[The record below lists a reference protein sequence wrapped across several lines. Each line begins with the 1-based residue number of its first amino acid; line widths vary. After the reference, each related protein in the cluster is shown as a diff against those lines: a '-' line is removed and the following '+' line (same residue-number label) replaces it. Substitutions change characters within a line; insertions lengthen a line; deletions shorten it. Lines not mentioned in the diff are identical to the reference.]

1 MQCGQPQLTGLPLLA
16 DKAQIGDYVNYPVY
30 YDNVNGSTMKGW
42 RVISKNID
50 LDGNPSPGTVNLVSA
65 GVPIT
70 YYHSSSSSTSVENLT
85 TKFLET
91 PLNKGIGT
99 KSYTYQKNGFILG
112 MTLTEIFNNKYTK
125 VSGEKLQVRAMKAED
140 IYGVTGLTEMEIV
153 TTMNLSAV
161 KYNKLLVNGAT
172 YWLASAYSSTSLW
185 YVDSYGY
192 VRYNDYYNYGS
203 EYRCPPCSF
212 SKL

>member
-30 YDNVNGSTMKGW
+30 YDNVNGSTLKGW

-65 GVPIT
+65 GVPLT
-70 YYHSSSSSTSVENLT
+70 YYHTYGNSSTSVENLT
-85 TKFLET
+85 TKFLEIPFT
-91 PLNKGIGT
+91 ADQGC
-99 KSYTYQKNGFILG
+99 TYRKTGFLPYIA
-112 MTLTEIFNNKYTK
+112 LTEIFNTKYTK

-140 IYGVTGLTEMEIV
+140 IYGVTGLTEMQIG

-161 KYNKLLVNGAT
+161 KYNKLLVNGAN
-172 YWLASAYSSTSLW
+172 YWLASAFSSN
-185 YVDSYGY
+185 YVWFVGSYGNVSY
-192 VRYNDYYNYGS
+192 TNSIEN
-203 EYRCPPCSF
+203 RCPPCSF

>member
-1 MQCGQPQLTGLPLLA
+1 MQCGQPQLTGLSLLA

-65 GVPIT
+65 GVPLT
-70 YYHSSSSSTSVENLT
+70 YYHYSTSSTSVENLT

-91 PLNKGIGT
+91 PFTADQNT
-99 KSYTYQKNGFILG
+99 TYRKTGFLPYI
-112 MTLTEIFNNKYTK
+112 TLTEIFNNKYTQT
-125 VSGEKLQVRAMKAED
+125 SGEKLQVRSMKAED
-140 IYGVTGLTEMEIV
+140 IYGVTGLTKMQEGA
-153 TTMNLSAV
+153 TMNLSAV
-161 KYNKLLVNGAT
+161 KYNKLFANGAT
-172 YWLASAYSSTSLW
+172 YYLASVSDSRRLWSVYSNSSVHGNDYSS
-185 YVDSYGY
+185 
-192 VRYNDYYNYGS
+192 
-203 EYRCPPCSF
+203 EFRCPPCSF

>member
-65 GVPIT
+65 GVPLT
-70 YYHSSSSSTSVENLT
+70 YYHYNSSSTSVENLT

-91 PLNKGIGT
+91 PFT
-99 KSYTYQKNGFILG
+99 ADQDCTYRKTGFLPYIA
-112 MTLTEIFNNKYTK
+112 LTEIFNNKYTK
-125 VSGEKLQVRAMKAED
+125 VSGEKLQVRSMKAED
-140 IYGVTGLTEMEIV
+140 IYGVTGLAEMELGAN
-153 TTMNLSAV
+153 MNLSNV
-161 KYNKLLVNGAT
+161 KYNKLLVNGAY
-172 YWLASAYSSTSLW
+172 YWLASAYHSYTLW
-185 YVDSYGY
+185 IVSNYGY
-192 VRYNDYYNYGS
+192 VGS
-203 EYRCPPCSF
+203 NSSEFRCPPCSF

>member
-65 GVPIT
+65 GVPLT
-70 YYHSSSSSTSVENLT
+70 YYHEYEKSSTSVENLT

-91 PLNKGIGT
+91 PFTADQGC
-99 KSYTYQKNGFILG
+99 TYRKTGFLPYIA
-112 MTLTEIFNNKYTK
+112 LTEIFNNKYTK

-140 IYGVTGLTEMEIV
+140 IYGVTGLTKMQEGK
-153 TTMNLSAV
+153 TMNLSAV
-161 KYNKLLVNGAT
+161 KYNKLFVNGAT
-172 YWLASAYSSTSLW
+172 YYLASAYSYRFLW
-185 YVDSYGY
+185 DVYSNADVISHSSD
-192 VRYNDYYNYGS
+192 